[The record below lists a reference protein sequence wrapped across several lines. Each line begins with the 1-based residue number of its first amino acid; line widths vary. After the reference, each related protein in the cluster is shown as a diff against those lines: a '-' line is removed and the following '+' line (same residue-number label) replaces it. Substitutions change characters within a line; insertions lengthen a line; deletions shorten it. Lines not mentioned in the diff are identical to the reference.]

1 MFFDSNSLISITTIT
16 REYKIFDRDIDAWV
30 AEGWFPAYVW
40 KNGHRYWDS
49 NKFNEFAAGSPLRLP
64 VYQVKQDS
72 NNAPDYFTIFVAL
85 GAVLLLTNAL

>member
-1 MFFDSNSLISITTIT
+1 LISITTIT
-16 REYKIFDRDIDAWV
+16 REYKIFDRDIDACV
-30 AEGWFPAYVW
+30 AEGWLPAYVW